1 MLSDHT
7 GLRAKRRRLLMM
19 VGQVAVLA
27 AAGLAGFGLG
37 RLQHGSEDRRADV
50 RPQTPAGLDRLGGP
64 LPGAAGSAAG
74 QRAAGL
80 APPASRMAS
89 AAAAAAAAGDMKG
102 ALRSLIGIEDPA
114 ERRVAVDDLLRRLSP
129 EEIHRLFREYDT
141 MQGAGDFAQHPNL
154 GRAAASTWE
163 LIVASLVADGPEE
176 FLQSRLEQ
184 AGGESSSE
192 EFESILGAWARR
204 DLNAALAYFD
214 AGIRHLQPAEFQG
227 AAASLA
233 NNFFRLDPDRAAAW
247 LASLPEA
254 TRAFCG
260 PYALRSLAQEDPATA
275 ARLLA
280 THDSLPERDEL
291 SRHAAQRW
299 AMKDPQAA
307 FAWASGLPSDLAAP
321 ALRGVMAQWMD
332 GDFQTAA
339 RHADQLDPELRR
351 AALPAL
357 ADKAPDDML
366 PTLARQLAGEPGDE
380 HLATAAAR
388 LSQRWAESDPTAASE
403 WLVGQPD
410 GPVRDS
416 AIRGFT
422 ERLVEEDPDSA
433 FEWTAV
439 ISDEET
445 RFTALRQGIDW
456 WINKDPEA
464 ARQWVQSSG
473 TLSASDRERLLR
485 RTGR

>member
-1 MLSDHT
+1 MIADDT
-7 GLRAKRRRLLMM
+7 VPPTERRGHWVWAGR
-19 VGQVAVLA
+19 VVSLA

-37 RLQHGSEDRRADV
+37 RLPSGADSRSGAERAVAPSPVSPPGSPLPEISS
-50 RPQTPAGLDRLGGP
+50 PAGRSRGAGP
-64 LPGAAGSAAG
+64 ETA
-74 QRAAGL
+74 
-80 APPASRMAS
+80 ASRMVRAAV
-89 AAAAAAAAGDMKG
+89 AAAAADDMKG
-102 ALRSLIGIEDPA
+102 ALRSLISIEDPA
-114 ERRVAVDDLLRRLSP
+114 ERRTAVDHLLRRLSP
-129 EEIHRLFREYDT
+129 DQIHRLFREYDA

-204 DLNAALAYFD
+204 DLNTALAYFEES
-214 AGIRHLQPAEFQG
+214 IRHLQPSEFQG

-233 NNFFRLDPDRAAAW
+233 NNYFRLNPDRAAVW
-247 LASLPEA
+247 LQSLPEA

-280 THDSLPERDEL
+280 SHEGLPERADL
-291 SRHAAQRW
+291 SQHAAQRW
-299 AMKDPQAA
+299 AMKDPAAA
-307 FAWASGLPSDLAAP
+307 FGWASALPSDLAAP
-321 ALRGVMAQWMD
+321 ALRGVLAQWMAA
-332 GDFQTAA
+332 DFPTAA
-339 RHADQLDPELRR
+339 RHAEGLDPELHR

-366 PTLARQLAGEPGDE
+366 PTLARQLAEEPGDE
-380 HLATAAAR
+380 HLAAAAAR
-388 LSQRWAESDPTAASE
+388 LSHRWAESDPAAASQ
-403 WLVGQPD
+403 WLVDQPD
-410 GPVRDS
+410 GPVRDA

-433 FEWTAV
+433 FEWTAA
-439 ISDEET
+439 ISDQET
-445 RFTALRQGIDW
+445 RFAELRRGIDW
-456 WINKDPEA
+456 WIDKDPEA

-473 TLSASDRERLLR
+473 TLSSTDRERLLR